1 MLAINFLYILFTDHI
16 YQHSEI
22 QTSFEGII

>member
-1 MLAINFLYILFTDHI
+1 MLAINFLYILFTDHN
-16 YQHSEI
+16 YQQSEI